1 MYETVAPTIYPTIVA
16 VFDRNW
22 LAMYTIAIYGR
33 LIIHSRVTS
42 EVNIAKMHMANIFSL
57 DSKVWLM
64 SYAVWLHKC
73 F

>member
-22 LAMYTIAIYGR
+22 PAMYTIAIYGR
-33 LIIHSRVTS
+33 LYTAKGLSD
-42 EVNIAKMHMANIFSL
+42 VNIAKMQMANFFSL
-57 DSKVWLM
+57 NSKVWLM